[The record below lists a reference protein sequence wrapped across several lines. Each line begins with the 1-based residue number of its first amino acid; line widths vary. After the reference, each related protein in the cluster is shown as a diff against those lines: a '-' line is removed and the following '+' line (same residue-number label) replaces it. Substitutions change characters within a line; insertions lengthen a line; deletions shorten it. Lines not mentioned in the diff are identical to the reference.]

1 MMTMRHVGPSIALLG
16 TLALG
21 ACAVA
26 PPTGPSAM
34 ALPGKDK
41 SFEAFQQDDASCRQ
55 YASASIG
62 YGSPAEASTQS
73 TIGSAAIG
81 TALGAAVGAGLGAAA
96 GSPGLGAAAGAGAG
110 LLTGTAIGANAGAA
124 SGASLQ
130 HRYDMSYMQ
139 CMYGH
144 GNSVPTQTPATAA
157 YPAPYAYPYPYGYA
171 YPGYYPGYYPAY
183 PYGYPPAS
191 VGIGFGFRR

>member
-1 MMTMRHVGPSIALLG
+1 MSRTKNSIALLG

-41 SFEAFQQDDASCRQ
+41 TFEAFQQDDASCRQ
-55 YASASIG
+55 YASVQTGGASP
-62 YGSPAEASTQS
+62 SDAATQS
-73 TIGSAAIG
+73 AIGSAAVG
-81 TALGAAVGAGLGAAA
+81 TAVGAAAGAALGAAA

-110 LLTGTAIGANAGAA
+110 LLAGSAIGSNNAAA
-124 SGASLQ
+124 SGRDVQ
-130 HRYDMSYMQ
+130 QRYDMAYMQ

-144 GNSVPTQTPATAA
+144 GNSVPSTTPATATA
-157 YPAPYAYPYPYGYA
+157 
-171 YPGYYPGYYPAY
+171 YPAY
-183 PYGYPPAS
+183 PYGYPYPAYGYYPAYPYPGY
-191 VGIGFGFRR
+191 VGVGVGFGRRHW